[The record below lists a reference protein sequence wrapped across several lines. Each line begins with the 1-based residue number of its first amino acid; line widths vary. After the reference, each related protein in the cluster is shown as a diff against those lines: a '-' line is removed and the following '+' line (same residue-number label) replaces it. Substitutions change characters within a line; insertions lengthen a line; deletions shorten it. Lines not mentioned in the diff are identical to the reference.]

1 MIPQKLYIPT
11 TTLNFNNLMASESIS
26 PAGFY
31 SVRGFGYKRFDK
43 VDPNCLD
50 KRILLYDKYPNF
62 TVDDEELESYPLVI
76 EVSNNDINEDIIKEY
91 KSGIFYCEETI
102 YLNPFSTKIYFRSE
116 EEKRRTLSKV
126 EQSLNTKMVPT
137 YKNSILVKPFEVVSF
152 DWKNT
157 DIVDSHGDFAK
168 HISKDRRINKLKGF
182 LYAYLLG
189 ANRSLTHEMVVLK
202 KCAKELRN
210 IISAILTNPDG
221 YANYK
226 QKEELDILYQKINNA
241 FHYADG
247 TDAMVQNL
255 LKNKCE
261 EYNCPNFI
269 DILKKENLYDTW
281 FQSQGF
287 KPSYRVKPFNLSFF
301 YKNYTKKK
309 DNEYNSNDA
318 EDNQKY
324 FDVYFAELDN
334 TIRKY
339 IKSTNT
345 VIDELPVLQHCNRVS
360 SIPIDKTGFQAKLF
374 NEYVEEHWNSEEFLI
389 SRLDFATT
397 GGKLF
402 KEELGN
408 SWENSPSK
416 SYIND
421 LRKNLASHTPFK
433 LNSVHNLTLQSF
445 AVFCQKGE
453 EDIDKL
459 EDYLISNDIADFR
472 IAFSLWGVIF
482 GFANMPKTLTNDL
495 FLYSDDKY
503 KSEVYKYI
511 FKQVHGLNIEGELE
525 NDKEHKAVV
534 PYQSNGFTVIKEP
547 EYIRTDDK
555 IHNKI
560 PVLELENKLRPCKLK
575 SEQLDSIKDA
585 YEKNG
590 NQASKL
596 FFDSIRKIRGIG
608 DKKLQQIKEALG
620 YVEVTDFKSQTLK
633 SPSLLEQIPVGKEFY
648 KDENAFSYIEPIL
661 PNDKKVKKQFK
672 GDLDWFQENYQES
685 YRDKDGGSKKGY
697 YSDKPKDNLSV
708 IENFNRY
715 LENKQNQKDGRTSMQ
730 WLRDI
735 YGQIDIEKIIL
746 KLRKLY
752 FDEQ

>member
-11 TTLNFNNLMASESIS
+11 TTLNFNNIMASESIS

-31 SVRGFGYKRFDK
+31 SIRGFGYKRFDK
-43 VDPNCLD
+43 VAPNCLD

-62 TVDDEELESYPLVI
+62 TVDDEELESYPLVV
-76 EVSNNDINEDIIKEY
+76 EVSRNDINEDVVKEY
-91 KSGIFYCEETI
+91 KDGVFYSEETI
-102 YLNPFSTKIYFRSE
+102 YLNPFSTKIYFRDKE
-116 EEKRRTLSKV
+116 ERRRTLSKV
-126 EQSLNTKMVPT
+126 EQSLNTKMVSI
-137 YKNSILVKPFEVVSF
+137 YQNSILVKPSEIASF
-152 DWKNT
+152 DWKNI
-157 DIVDSHGDFAK
+157 DIIDSHDDFAK

-189 ANRSLTHEMVVLK
+189 ANRSLSHEVVVLK

-210 IISAILTNPDG
+210 TVSAILTNPDG

-226 QKEELDILYQKINNA
+226 QKEELDILYQKINSA

-255 LKNKCE
+255 LKHKSE

-269 DILKKENLYDTW
+269 DILKKENLYDAW
-281 FQSQGF
+281 FQLQGF
-287 KPSYRVKPFNLSFF
+287 KPSYRVKPFNLSFSH
-301 YKNYTKKK
+301 KSYTKKK

-318 EDNQKY
+318 EENQKY
-324 FDVYFAELDN
+324 FDGYFAELDN
-334 TIRKY
+334 AIGRY

-345 VIDELPVLQHCNRVS
+345 TIDELPVLQHCNRVS
-360 SIPIDKTGFQAKLF
+360 SIPADKTGFQAKLF
-374 NEYVEEHWNSEEFLI
+374 NEYAEEHWNSEEFLI
-389 SRLDFATT
+389 SRLDFATA

-472 IAFSLWGVIF
+472 IAFSFWGVIF

-495 FLYSDDKY
+495 FLSSDNKY

-511 FKQVHGLNIEGELE
+511 FKQVHGLDIEGELE
-525 NDKEHKAVV
+525 DSKEYKTVV
-534 PYQSNGFTVIKEP
+534 SSQSYGFTEVKEP
-547 EYIRTDDK
+547 EHIITDDK

-575 SEQLDSIKDA
+575 SEQSDSIKEA

-590 NQASKL
+590 NQVSKL
-596 FFDSIRKIRGIG
+596 FFDSIKKIRGIG
-608 DKKLQQIKEALG
+608 DKKIQQIKEALG
-620 YVEVTDFKSQTLK
+620 YAENDVEPQKTKVQSQSTPALPLFQSTGIFLTDFDFLSSNNEFVDIVSRSNKDWKKDLK
-633 SPSLLEQIPVGKEFY
+633 WFIDSHNMSH
-648 KDENAFSYIEPIL
+648 KDYEKYWM
-661 PNDKKVKKQFK
+661 
-672 GDLDWFQENYQES
+672 G
-685 YRDKDGGSKKGY
+685 
-697 YSDKPKDNLSV
+697 KPKDNESV
-708 IENFNRY
+708 I
-715 LENKQNQKDGRTSMQ
+715 KQFIFFKKEIHKNS
-730 WLRDI
+730 
-735 YGQIDIEKIIL
+735 ESV
-746 KLRKLY
+746 LRKLY
-752 FDEQ
+752 LTNDK